1 MNVTLHTTNNIL
13 ILTIEG
19 SIDSKTAGDL
29 QNQIMDSVA
38 DAKNIIM
45 NLSAVEFLS
54 SAGLRILLMVYRQ
67 LKARNGKIIL
77 VGVSEDIRDVMEMTG
92 FINFFEIHQTL
103 EQAYTQ
109 F

>member
-1 MNVTLHTTNNIL
+1 MNVTLHTTNNVL
-13 ILTIEG
+13 ILTIQG

>member
-103 EQAYTQ
+103 EHAYAQ

>member
-45 NLSAVEFLS
+45 DLSAVEFLS

-103 EQAYTQ
+103 EQAHAQ